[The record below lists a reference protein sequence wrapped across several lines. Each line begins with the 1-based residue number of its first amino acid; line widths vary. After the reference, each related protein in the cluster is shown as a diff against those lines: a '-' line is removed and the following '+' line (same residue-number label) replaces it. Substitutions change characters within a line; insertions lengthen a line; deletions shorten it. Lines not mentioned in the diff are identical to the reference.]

1 MNTTECIRITLY
13 REPNFHDRVLSII
26 EKGAEPLLIIEFEY
40 EYMKRYNLDFS
51 PLIHCS
57 STQKAI
63 VLSTV
68 LTVKVRS
75 VINDNM
81 LLGRHLSLMVSRT

>member
-1 MNTTECIRITLY
+1 MNTTECIRITLD
-13 REPNFHDRVLSII
+13 REPNFQNRVLSII
-26 EKGAEPLLIIEFEY
+26 EKGAEPLLINEFEN
-40 EYMKRYNLDFS
+40 EYMNRYILDFS
-51 PLIHCS
+51 SLTHCS

-68 LTVKVRS
+68 PTLKIRS
-75 VINDNM
+75 VINDNK

>member
-1 MNTTECIRITLY
+1 MNTTECIRITLD
-13 REPNFHDRVLSII
+13 REPNFQNRVLSII
-26 EKGAEPLLIIEFEY
+26 EKGAEPLLINEFEY
-40 EYMKRYNLDFS
+40 EYMNRYNLGFS

-68 LTVKVRS
+68 PILKIKT
-75 VINDNM
+75 VINGNK
-81 LLGRHLSLMVSRT
+81 LLGRHLSLMVSRI

>member
-1 MNTTECIRITLY
+1 MNTTECIRIALD
-13 REPNFHDRVLSII
+13 REPNFQNRVLSII
-26 EKGAEPLLIIEFEY
+26 EKGAEPLLINEFEY
-40 EYMKRYNLDFS
+40 EYMNRYNLDFS
-51 PLIHCS
+51 PLIHYP

-68 LTVKVRS
+68 PALKIRS
-75 VINDNM
+75 VINDNK

>member
-1 MNTTECIRITLY
+1 MNTTECIRITLD
-13 REPNFHDRVLSII
+13 REPNFQNRVLSII
-26 EKGAEPLLIIEFEY
+26 EKGAKPLLINEFKY
-40 EYMKRYNLDFS
+40 EYINRYNFGFS

-68 LTVKVRS
+68 PTLKIKS
-75 VINDNM
+75 VINDNK
-81 LLGRHLSLMVSRT
+81 LLGRHLSLMVSRI